1 MFVNNDSINNVR
13 ELIQDFK
20 KYLELQKEYT
30 KLEIT
35 EKLTIIISSVLL
47 AVVLAILGMIVLFYL
62 SLAFVYLL
70 APYVGGLIVSFTI
83 TAAIIL
89 LVMLMVYIFRKQL
102 IVTPLVNFLVN
113 LFAKKRTKDNQ

>member
-102 IVTPLVNFLVN
+102 IITPLVNFLVN